1 MFIVGSINDHHQLY
15 VATSHE
21 HNNDTRDSTR
31 EISSVVTA
39 TTPIHNNSNKSK
51 KNTLVTQEFGNT
63 NQLLA
68 PIDMLSFRRRRVLHR
83 HACLI
88 SVMAAFC
95 FGLILGI
102 FLPLFSYLSTDIDGA
117 IINSNSVNNPSNTL
131 SLLNSRIFNET
142 LVLTKSESGQVRSGR
157 SGRLNRTHHMPH
169 FPTIDD
175 IRKDNSFAELSE
187 GNAQQETEEEEAVKI
202 YNSVSFI
209 QTNDIGDSDIESND
223 IDQGSYNRM
232 PSQDLWVKNSKRKYG
247 KYVQEI
253 QEIVKEEYQSDLV
266 IKTGETDEEE
276 EEQQQNS
283 DGIIVNDIY
292 WGPLIESNLP
302 TGFTKTDTKRWQFYL
317 NQSEVTKLE
326 PGCGR
331 MQNRLI
337 HFRDGGMACARYRQ
351 NTDQLQ
357 GELFSFYLGNLLN
370 LTNLAP
376 SVATVL
382 DPENRFWSSATEDIT
397 DAQWHKG
404 RPIVLTK
411 WLNNLEPAGIPKQ
424 FQPMERHLNKYDV
437 KNITMRMRGLKPIS
451 KLFEK
456 LGIKYEMDS
465 LERNKTNILSKLV
478 ELAQWSDLIVFD
490 YLIANL
496 DRVVNNLYNHQWNAD
511 IMEAPAHNLARQVDS
526 NLLVFLDNES
536 GLLHGYRLLKKYE
549 TYHGLLLNNLCIY
562 RQSTINALKQLRKD
576 NAIGEKLN
584 KLFEQTTSQ
593 SVRDVLPPLPEKSI
607 KILISR
613 VDRVLDQVRKCSETF
628 ASPSSSIKLNK
639 NTINSR

>member
-1 MFIVGSINDHHQLY
+1 
-15 VATSHE
+15 
-21 HNNDTRDSTR
+21 
-31 EISSVVTA
+31 
-39 TTPIHNNSNKSK
+39 
-51 KNTLVTQEFGNT
+51 
-63 NQLLA
+63 
-68 PIDMLSFRRRRVLHR
+68 MLTFRRRRVLHR

-95 FGLILGI
+95 FGLVLGI
-102 FLPLFSYLSTDIDGA
+102 LLPLFGYLSSDIDGA
-117 IINSNSVNNPSNTL
+117 IISSSNSLSSVDSEL
-131 SLLNSRIFNET
+131 SLLNSRISNESHKKR
-142 LVLTKSESGQVRSGR
+142 V
-157 SGRLNRTHHMPH
+157 NRTHHMPH

-175 IRKDNSFAELSE
+175 IRKENSLISL
-187 GNAQQETEEEEAVKI
+187 QIEENDPEQVKI

-209 QTNDIGDSDIESND
+209 QAEDDSELETND
-223 IDQGSYNRM
+223 IDQGSYNRL
-232 PSQDLWVKNSKRKYG
+232 PSQDVWVKNSKRKYG

-253 QEIVKEEYQSDLV
+253 QEIVKEEYETFEKQPK
-266 IKTGETDEEE
+266 KTEKS
-276 EEQQQNS
+276 EQNT

-292 WGPLIESNLP
+292 WGPVIERNLP
-302 TGFTKTDTKRWQFYL
+302 TGFTKQDTKRWHLYL
-317 NQSEVTKLE
+317 NHSEVTKLE

-337 HFRDGGMACARYRQ
+337 HFRDGQMACARYRQ

-376 SVATVL
+376 SIATVL
-382 DPENRFWSSATEDIT
+382 DPEARFWSSATEDIT
-397 DAQWHKG
+397 DAQWRKG

-411 WLNNLEPAGIPKQ
+411 WLTNLEPAGIPKQ
-424 FQPMERHLNKYDV
+424 FQPLERHLNKFDV
-437 KNITMRMRGLKPIS
+437 KNITMSMRGLKPIS

-456 LGIKYEMDS
+456 LGIKHEMNAM
-465 LERNKTNILSKLV
+465 EQNKTKMLTKLV
-478 ELAQWSDLIVFD
+478 ELAQWSDLIIFD

-511 IMEAPAHNLARQVDS
+511 IMEAPAHNLAKQVDT

-562 RQSTINALKQLRKD
+562 RKPTINALKQLRKD
-576 NAIGEKLN
+576 SAIGEKLN

-628 ASPSSSIKLNK
+628 ASAA
-639 NTINSR
+639 TATTTTTR